1 MLLKLW
7 NDERGSGLLTA
18 EWLFLFAILALGII
32 SGIVAVRQ
40 ALISELV
47 ESAQAVL
54 AINQSYSFS
63 GQSNCEAIT
72 AGSSG
77 VDVDLTDT
85 TNLTFFNNGRVSAS
99 LAVINQQPC
108 D

>member
-1 MLLKLW
+1 MFRKLW
-7 NDERGSGLLTA
+7 NDDGGSGLITA
-18 EWLFLFAILALGII
+18 EWLFIFAILVLGVIT
-32 SGIVAVRQ
+32 GLVAVRQ
-40 ALISELV
+40 ALLSELV

-72 AGSSG
+72 GGSSG
-77 VDVDLTDT
+77 IDIDLTDS
-85 TNLTFFNNGRVSAS
+85 TNFLFFNNSSVPAS
-99 LAVINQQPC
+99 IGIISQAPC